1 MLLYLIYKEERLQI
15 KVTKRCTQII
25 YIKKLV
31 SIMFKKNTKLSSQ
44 ITIVNSLVI
53 STLHTYSNPN
63 KKIFRGILI

>member
-53 STLHTYSNPN
+53 STLHT
-63 KKIFRGILI
+63 